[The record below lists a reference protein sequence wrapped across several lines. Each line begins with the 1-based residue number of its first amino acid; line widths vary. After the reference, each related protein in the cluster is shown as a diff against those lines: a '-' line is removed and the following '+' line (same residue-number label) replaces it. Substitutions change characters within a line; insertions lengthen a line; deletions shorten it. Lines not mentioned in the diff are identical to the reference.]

1 MTRRF
6 VDYLLRNLQG
16 MVGVER
22 SFEDVKD
29 IADNIA
35 VVAAL
40 LLQFLLLLR
49 HVILILIGMYSKK

>member
-16 MVGVER
+16 MVDVER

-35 VVAAL
+35 VIAAL